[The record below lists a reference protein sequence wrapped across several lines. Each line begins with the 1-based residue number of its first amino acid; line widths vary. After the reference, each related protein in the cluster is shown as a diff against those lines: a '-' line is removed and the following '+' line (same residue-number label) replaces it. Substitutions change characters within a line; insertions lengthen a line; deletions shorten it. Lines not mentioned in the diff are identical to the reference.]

1 MCTLAILPGTE
12 TAFIG
17 FVGKQKTF
25 IFVCT
30 FVHQRKLAYFSLNHF
45 PSLHH
50 LQNWFKASEVYRI
63 ICHKLETS
71 MAKYCCEVRSDAV
84 KLHDG

>member
-1 MCTLAILPGTE
+1 MCALAILPGTE

-30 FVHQRKLAYFSLNHF
+30 FVHQRQLAYFSLNHF

-50 LQNWFKASEVYRI
+50 LQIWFKASEVY
-63 ICHKLETS
+63 LLSATS
-71 MAKYCCEVRSDAV
+71 LKQAWRNIVVKYEVMQ
-84 KLHDG
+84 